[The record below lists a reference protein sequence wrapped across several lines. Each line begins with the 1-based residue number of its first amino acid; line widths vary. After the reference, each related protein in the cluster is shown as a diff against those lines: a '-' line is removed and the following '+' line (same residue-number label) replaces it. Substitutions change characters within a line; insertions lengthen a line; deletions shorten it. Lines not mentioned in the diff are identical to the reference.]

1 MEFSAVVGIF
11 SEHVEDKVLETAREV
26 GAHGVTILPAKGI
39 GTRDRKTFFGLTY
52 EGRQQVFLFIVE
64 RSLARRLTDAFT
76 RILDLDHYSKGL
88 VFTARVEDVAGLDE
102 AQRERFAALRDAGAG
117 DGPDGER
124 NDKAA

>member
-1 MEFSAVVGIF
+1 MQFSAVVGIF
-11 SEHVEDKVLETAREV
+11 SEHIEDKVLETARSV

-64 RSLARRLTDAFT
+64 RTLAKRLVDAFI

-88 VFTARVEDVAGLDE
+88 VFTARVEDVAGLDD
-102 AQRERFAALRDAGAG
+102 AQRRRFEELQG
-117 DGPDGER
+117 GPDEE
-124 NDKAA
+124 AA